1 MSWGPAPMN
10 EIDRFL
16 DSLVKLDNPDQL
28 RSVLGTQISD
38 YGLDYFAYHVVR
50 PAKGPRQRF
59 VVSNYPER
67 WLEHYIDNDYINIDA
82 VLAAAVNTN
91 ANISWRH
98 LRPKLNPAQ
107 RRIFDEAGEFKITQ
121 GVTIPVHGHGG
132 SLATLTVG
140 SDKSDT
146 AFEEVWRE
154 SRYALQLTA
163 FHTHEAASRMAACGQ
178 TGETHLSPRE
188 RECLL
193 WAARGKS
200 AWETGTIIGTSERAV
215 RFHFENVLNKLG
227 VHSKIHAVVKA
238 IVTGQI
244 VP

>member
-1 MSWGPAPMN
+1 MI
-10 EIDRFL
+10 EINRFL
-16 DSLVKLDNPDQL
+16 DGLEELDNPEQL
-28 RSVLGTQISD
+28 RSALGAQMSE
-38 YGLDYFAYHVVR
+38 YGLDFFAYHVVR
-50 PAKGPRQRF
+50 PAAGPRQRF

-67 WLEHYIDNDYINIDA
+67 WLEHYIDNDYINVDA
-82 VLAAAVNTN
+82 VLAAAVSTN
-91 ANISWRH
+91 ASISWRD
-98 LRPKLNPAQ
+98 LKPRLSPAQ
-107 RRIFDEAGEFKITQ
+107 RQIFDEAGEFKIRQ
-121 GVTIPVHGHGG
+121 GITIPVHGHGG

-140 SDKSDT
+140 SDQPDIV
-146 AFEEVWRE
+146 FDNVWRE
-154 SRYALQLTA
+154 ARHALRLTA
-163 FHTHEAASRMAACGQ
+163 FHTHEAASRMAASGQ
-178 TGETHLSPRE
+178 TGEAHLSPRE

-238 IVTGQI
+238 ILTGQI